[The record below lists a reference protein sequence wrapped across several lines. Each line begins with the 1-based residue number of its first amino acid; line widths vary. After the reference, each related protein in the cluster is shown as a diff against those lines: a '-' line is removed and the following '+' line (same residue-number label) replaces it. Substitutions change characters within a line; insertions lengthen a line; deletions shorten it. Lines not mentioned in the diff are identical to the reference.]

1 MRDEYDIKELN
12 PRKNPYA
19 NQQQGTYREE
29 FPKWLKKVHRAHGY
43 DSESAYSSE
52 TEEKLYKEALQTY
65 TGPAPTAEDYFVS
78 AEINNDEFLAFFL
91 KRIREEE
98 IHINKL
104 SDKERWALNDRLVA
118 EFRAT
123 NGDKP

>member
-19 NQQQGTYREE
+19 SQQRGTYREE
-29 FPKWLKKVHRAHGY
+29 FPKWLEKVYREHGY

-52 TEEKLYKEALQTY
+52 VEEKLYKESLQTY
-65 TGPAPTAEDYFVS
+65 AGPAPTAEDYFVS
-78 AEINNDEFLAFFL
+78 AEANDDEFLAFFL

-98 IHINKL
+98 IRINKL

-123 NGDKP
+123 KGDKP

>member
-12 PRKNPYA
+12 PRKNPFA
-19 NQQQGTYREE
+19 NQQQGTYREA
-29 FPKWLKKVHRAHGY
+29 FTKWLEKVHREHGY
-43 DSESAYSSE
+43 DSEATYSSE
-52 TEEKLYKEALQTY
+52 LEEKLYKEALQTY

-78 AEINNDEFLAFFL
+78 AEAYDDEFLAFFL

-98 IHINKL
+98 IQINKL

-118 EFRAT
+118 EFR
-123 NGDKP
+123 DKKGN

>member
-1 MRDEYDIKELN
+1 MRDEYNIKELN

-29 FPKWLKKVHRAHGY
+29 FPKWLEKVHREHGY

-65 TGPAPTAEDYFVS
+65 MGPAPTADDYFVS
-78 AEINNDEFLAFFL
+78 ATTNNDEFLVFFL
-91 KRIREEE
+91 KCIREEE

-118 EFRAT
+118 EFRSKKE
-123 NGDKP
+123 NKP

>member
-1 MRDEYDIKELN
+1 MRDEYNINELN

-29 FPKWLKKVHRAHGY
+29 FPQWLKKVYREHGY

-52 TEEKLYKEALQTY
+52 LEEKLYKEALQTY

-78 AEINNDEFLAFFL
+78 AESNNDEFLAFFL
-91 KRIREEE
+91 KCIREEG
-98 IHINKL
+98 IQINKL
-104 SDKERWALNDRLVA
+104 SDKERWVLNDRLVA
-118 EFRAT
+118 EFRAQKGNET
-123 NGDKP
+123 

>member
-1 MRDEYDIKELN
+1 MRDEYDVKELN

-29 FPKWLKKVHRAHGY
+29 FPKWLEKVHKDHGY

-52 TEEKLYKEALQTY
+52 IEEKLYKEALQTY

-78 AEINNDEFLAFFL
+78 AETNNDEFLTFFL
-91 KRIREEE
+91 NRIREEE

-118 EFRAT
+118 EFRAKKR
-123 NGDKP
+123 NEP